1 MEQIVS
7 NVEKKAFLK
16 WLLERREL
24 KNRETIWLLNYL
36 MSNEKLLGLIH
47 FVDSITGCN
56 RAMTISEKK
65 NGPEDFEYA
74 KATVRTSDPEKAFH
88 DLRLNQDEAVYV
100 KVDLSS
106 ARYYPEYFSVLEEN
120 PNMDET
126 VHKKYG
132 RAAEDAAGAAE
143 RAYTEKKLY
152 EEINDALDRGDA
164 ERFYQ
169 LTERLRALRS

>member
-24 KNRETIWLLNYL
+24 RNRETVWLLNY
-36 MSNEKLLGLIH
+36 MMGNEKLLGLIH
-47 FVDSITGCN
+47 FVDNIAGCN
-56 RAMTISEKK
+56 RAMTICERK
-65 NGPEDFEYA
+65 NSAENFEYA
-74 KATVRTSDPEKAFH
+74 KATVRTNDPEKAFH
-88 DLRLNQDEAVYV
+88 DLRLNQEEAVYV
-100 KVDLSS
+100 KVALSS
-106 ARYYPEYFSVLEEN
+106 AHYYPEYFSVLEEN
-120 PNMDET
+120 PNIEET

-152 EEINDALDRGDA
+152 EAINDALDRGDA

-169 LTERLRALRS
+169 LTEQLKSLKS